1 MNELDYIEY
10 VKENTQ
16 VRMLLNP
23 FYVRDLVA
31 VNDEFYTILEEY
43 YTEADLSDN
52 VFFNNLYESPIIID
66 INSNGDIIFLYTSSI
81 ELGQRLGSLIVPS
94 VTYDVDDEYLR
105 PSDLN
110 QLITL
115 REDYRRQ

>member
-10 VKENTQ
+10 VKDIAP

-23 FYVRDLVA
+23 FYVRDLVD
-31 VNDEFYTILEEY
+31 VDERFYTIIEEY
-43 YTEADLSDN
+43 YTESDLDDN
-52 VFFNNLYESPIIID
+52 VFFNDLHESPIAID
-66 INSNGDIIFLYTSSI
+66 IDSNGDIIFLYTSNRQ
-81 ELGQRLGSLIVPS
+81 LGQRLRPFIDTSI
-94 VTYDVDDEYLR
+94 TYDVSYEYLR
-105 PSDLN
+105 PSDLD